1 MNLTIDF
8 GSSKLLLHS
17 NNYLRVSFLTAAG
30 QPYTSFH
37 PCQQIQGMWG
47 RAVYR
52 TVPGK
57 PLAGEIISLQVEK

>member
-17 NNYLRVSFLTAAG
+17 NNYLSVSFLTATG
-30 QPYTSFH
+30 QTYKSSN

-52 TVPGK
+52 VVPGK
-57 PLAGEIISLQVEK
+57 PLAGEIISLQLEK